1 MPSIFYLFT
10 VENLNMDTKKF
21 MVISSTFKFL
31 TANSLPLNKRFEIQ
45 LKDTAYNT
53 GFTF

>member
-31 TANSLPLNKRFEIQ
+31 NRKQSAIKQAL
-45 LKDTAYNT
+45 
-53 GFTF
+53 